1 MIKKLLLF
9 VTIGLILTSCIEI
22 NVHYIINPDKS
33 GKLETSYL
41 MPVDPMGFG
50 VTIEN
55 PEAKAMEEMY
65 KMFDEYPGITTW
77 SNIKYEYI
85 NDSADLVISATGY
98 FDDFNSLKEK
108 GMLPY
113 EIKKEGKDTYFTFK
127 SYLDSVHAID
137 NKEELKSL
145 DELGITERDLQ
156 DSVRKLKRTFKKGLG
171 MFAMMMSNIEFNT
184 TYEFAGKITTA
195 SGGKIG
201 DGTKFKVGIDGSK
214 FQNYMMEEMDNEDY
228 YESIIRGASPFDVEQ
243 QPTENGQMKR
253 MVLEFLSGEK
263 EDIRKIKVEFGKP
276 LFDYKKELSKA
287 KKDWVIWKKKNDK
300 YKEDTELKKS
310 Y

>member
-113 EIKKEGKDTYFTFK
+113 EILKQGKDTYFTFK
-127 SYLDSVHAID
+127 EYLDSVHTID
-137 NKEELKSL
+137 NKQELKSL

-156 DSVRKLKRTFKKGLG
+156 DSVRKLKRNFKKGLG

-184 TYEFAGKITTA
+184 TYEFAGTISTP

-201 DGTKFKVGIDGSK
+201 DGTKFKVGIDGAK

-263 EDIRKIKVEFGKP
+263 EDIRKVKVEFGKP
-276 LFDYKKELSKA
+276 LFDYKKELNKA
-287 KKDWVIWKKKNDK
+287 KKDWVSWKKKNDK
-300 YKEDTELKKS
+300 YKEETELKKS

>member
-1 MIKKLLLF
+1 
-9 VTIGLILTSCIEI
+9 
-22 NVHYIINPDKS
+22 VHYIINPDKS

-195 SGGKIG
+195 IGGKIG

-276 LFDYKKELSKA
+276 LFDYKKELNKA